1 MKISIIIPIYKTPR
15 DLFVA
20 CIESV
25 LAWENDSLEVILVID
40 SPGHEIEKDVYAY
53 EVRDARVKVLRNE
66 INKGPAYS
74 RNRGIEVATGDYL
87 MMVDADDKII
97 PSVCETAL
105 RSCFENDLAYCAV
118 ARVFPW
124 QKDGVNCFQARQ
136 LYIGSTSNCD
146 NLDKVLRRLDMSSSG
161 VWYKRDFLIRHDFRY
176 PEDIRQCED
185 FTFTTSIVASGAKV
199 GCWDEY
205 GYVIVP
211 HQNSLSRIGVDSEY
225 FREPLSAAM
234 KLLKLHRWPRL
245 SNEVQIFYAERI
257 WNAILKRWDR
267 VPFKSKDDKD
277 SLTKSVSFAMHYFR
291 ESFGPILTFF
301 ASIGIWLIESLPK
314 ILLIRVPILHFYFR
328 AIRKFNLFYRSI

>member
-1 MKISIIIPIYKTPR
+1 MKVSFIIPVYKTPEN
-15 DLFVA
+15 LFNG
-20 CIESV
+20 CMESV
-25 LAWENDSLEVILVID
+25 LSWPDSDAEIILVID
-40 SPGHEIEKDVYAY
+40 SPGHPIENLVYEYERKDSR
-53 EVRDARVKVLRNE
+53 VRVLRNE
-66 INKGPAYS
+66 TNRGPSYS
-74 RNRGIEVATGDYL
+74 RNRGINSALGDYL
-87 MMVDADDKII
+87 MMIDADDKIV
-97 PSVCETAL
+97 PTVCERAL
-105 RSCFENDLAYCAV
+105 QMCADKFLAYCAV
-118 ARVFPW
+118 ARVYPW
-124 QKDGVNCFQARQ
+124 QKDGINCFQSFK
-136 LYIGSTSNCD
+136 LYEGSMDNC
-146 NLDKVLRRLDMSSSG
+146 NELEKVLKRLDMTSCG
-161 VWYKRDFLIRHDFRY
+161 VWYRRDILNKGMFRY

-245 SNEVQIFYAERI
+245 SKEVQIFYAERI
-257 WNAILKRWDR
+257 WNAVLKRWDR

-277 SLTKSVSFAMHYFR
+277 SLMKSVSFAMHYFR